1 MNNTINF
8 EELEKDSA
16 FINALC
22 NAESVT
28 EVTAIMAA
36 KDIAVSADTATEVL
50 NKIQDCGELSEDNLD
65 EVAGGAKCLFCAKEP
80 KGNMVWH
87 IVKHLLGF

>member
-22 NAESVT
+22 NASSVA
-28 EVTAIMAA
+28 EVIDIMAA
-36 KDIAVSADTATEVL
+36 KGITVSAEAAQEIL
-50 NKIQDCGELSEDNLD
+50 NKIQDSGELSEDNLD